1 MNTNALLPVNYYQYV
16 SVVSVTPPSERQ
28 DRLKTRPS
36 KDEGSI

>member
-16 SVVSVTPPSERQ
+16 SVVSVTPPS
-28 DRLKTRPS
+28 